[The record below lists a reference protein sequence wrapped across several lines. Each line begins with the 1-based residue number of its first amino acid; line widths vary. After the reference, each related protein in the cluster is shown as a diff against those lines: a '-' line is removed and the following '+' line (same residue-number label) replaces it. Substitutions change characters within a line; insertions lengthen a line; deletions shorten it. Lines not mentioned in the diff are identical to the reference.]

1 MVQGTSQ
8 AAVAGKSQGEDDLG
22 KVDNDEKKSK
32 PRKPR
37 AARREDD
44 LATVDEA
51 SNVLRLSPEFLYKLP
66 KSTPGV
72 HRFGRILR
80 FDITALKRWA
90 QSQAE
95 GSAK

>member
-8 AAVAGKSQGEDDLG
+8 AAVTEKSHGH
-22 KVDNDEKKSK
+22 
-32 PRKPR
+32 
-37 AARREDD
+37 DD

-51 SNVLRLSPEFLYKLP
+51 VKALRLSREFLYKLP

-80 FDITALKRWA
+80 FDIAELRRWA
-90 QSQAE
+90 RTQAE
-95 GSAK
+95 KSVK